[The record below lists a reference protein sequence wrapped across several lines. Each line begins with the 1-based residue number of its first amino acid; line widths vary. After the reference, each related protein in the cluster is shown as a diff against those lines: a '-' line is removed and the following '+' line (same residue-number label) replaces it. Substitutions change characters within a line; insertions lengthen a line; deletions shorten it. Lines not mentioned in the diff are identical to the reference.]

1 MQHHDES
8 QNIMLKER
16 SQTQKTMLFHL
27 YEALEKIFIAGDGN
41 Y

>member
-16 SQTQKTMLFHL
+16 SQTQKTILFPL
-27 YEALEKIFIAGDGN
+27 YETLEDLRCWRW
-41 Y
+41 